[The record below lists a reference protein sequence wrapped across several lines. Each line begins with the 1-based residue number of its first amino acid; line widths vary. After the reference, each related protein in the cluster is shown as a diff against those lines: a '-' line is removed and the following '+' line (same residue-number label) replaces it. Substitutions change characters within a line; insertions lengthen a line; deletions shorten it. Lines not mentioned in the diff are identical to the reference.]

1 MSKDRGRQALN
12 LNASATLS
20 RSPRVLPSPTCQ
32 TLGFYIN
39 SLAREK
45 PPAIV
50 RILTRGSSISKT
62 DLAMSTKQAK
72 LAIAQAFVERPDL
85 AAGLVQILG
94 TATRARSGSL
104 G

>member
-1 MSKDRGRQALN
+1 
-12 LNASATLS
+12 
-20 RSPRVLPSPTCQ
+20 
-32 TLGFYIN
+32 
-39 SLAREK
+39 
-45 PPAIV
+45 
-50 RILTRGSSISKT
+50 
-62 DLAMSTKQAK
+62 MSTKQAK